1 MLNLLILT
9 KQKSITPQKHGSCD
23 FWQTEVLQAKINLL
37 QLTYLIALKRLFSL
51 IKQKLLLRIFIRA
64 LILMNQV
71 SLYLLSLLQLI

>member
-1 MLNLLILT
+1 MPNLLILT

-23 FWQTEVLQAKINLL
+23 FWQIEVLQAKINLL